1 MKQDIIIHGE
11 IQSRSDKSMKINIQ
25 AKQAGRKNALFEK
38 REIEIAEIGENPTLE
53 NLIKAVV
60 KEQLE
65 EFNAKP
71 FEKNLLSFLSKSEI
85 SDRAATG
92 KVGFAVI
99 YNENKADL
107 EQAQET
113 AILAFTDG
121 LFCVFA
127 GDEEIKNLSDKVRI
141 QDSTLFTFIRLTFLA
156 GSYW

>member
-1 MKQDIIIHGE
+1 
-11 IQSRSDKSMKINIQ
+11 MKIIIQ
-25 AKQAGRKNALFEK
+25 AKQAGRKHALFEK
-38 REIEIAEIGENPTLE
+38 REIEIAGIGNNPTLE

-60 KEQLE
+60 KEQFE

-71 FEKNLLSFLSKSEI
+71 FEKNLLEFLSKSEI
-85 SDRAATG
+85 SDRAANG
-92 KVGFAVI
+92 KVGFAAI

-113 AILAFTDG
+113 AILSFNDG

-127 GDEEIKNLSDKVRI
+127 NDEEIKNLSDEI
-141 QDSTLFTFIRLTFLA
+141 QIEDSTVFTFIRLTFLA